1 MKRNCKIED
10 ISDGNLYEANDLV
23 TVSCNGCKG
32 AAVCCHGMGNSIILD
47 PLDIYRL
54 RKHLKKKLE
63 ELLLQGVEL
72 NVVDGIILPNLKM
85 AGQFEGCSF
94 LNKEG
99 KCTIHSARPG
109 ICRIFP
115 LGRYYENRNF
125 KYFLQ
130 VNECDNISQTMMKVR
145 KWVDTPDLNQ
155 YHKFLVEWHYFLN
168 EVEERIKQE
177 KEDTFIRTINM
188 YVLNQFYI
196 KEYEEEID
204 FYSQFFERLK
214 IAKEHFELSL

>member
-10 ISDGNLYEANDLV
+10 ISDGNLYEADDLV

-47 PLDIYRL
+47 PFDIYRL

-85 AGQFEGCSF
+85 TGQFEGCFF

-99 KCTIHSARPG
+99 KCTIHSVRPG

-145 KWVDTPDLNQ
+145 KWVDTPDLKQ
-155 YHKFLVEWHYFLN
+155 YHQFLVEWHYFLN

-177 KEDTFIRTINM
+177 KEDTFIRNINM

-196 KEYEEEID
+196 KEFEEEID
-204 FYSQFFERLK
+204 FYNQFFERLK
-214 IAKEHFELSL
+214 IAKEYFGLS